1 MAGVGVGMRTSGAA
15 TGPVGSGLQWG
26 AVAAGVV
33 ATFSASVGA
42 AAILAAVVYWTS
54 ATEQAAGAV
63 LFALGLASLAAGAGY
78 AARRAGTLGWAHGVA
93 VGVAYS
99 ALSLGLQ
106 PLWFPGSLGWGGAV
120 SRLLMGAVAGAL
132 GGVIG
137 VNL

>member
-1 MAGVGVGMRTSGAA
+1 MRTNGAA
-15 TGPVGSGLQWG
+15 GPPGGLRWG
-26 AVAAGVV
+26 AVAVGVV
-33 ATFSASVGA
+33 ATFAVSLAT

-54 ATEQAAGAV
+54 ATEQAAGGV

-99 ALSLGLQ
+99 VLSLGLQ
-106 PLWFPGSLGWGGAV
+106 PLWFPGTLAWGAAGT
-120 SRLLMGAVAGAL
+120 RLLLGAAAGAL
-132 GGVIG
+132 GGVVG